1 MPSAIDVS
9 MFWPSFCHLG
19 SFGIRS
25 SPKFLELAA
34 NDRAFPYLE
43 QCQATLNNGISVAAT
58 RARYNSTSEDA
69 PHASPTGR
77 AQAPMALPAEKATGG
92 DPRECFEGSIAKVSG
107 GVRLRGGTASGRNG
121 LWRRVARQVGVVV
134 AVCSSGC
141 ACARSARIC
150 SSGGAQAGSC

>member
-1 MPSAIDVS
+1 MPSAIDFS
-9 MFWPSFCHLG
+9 MFWPSFFHLG
-19 SFGIRS
+19 SFGIRN
-25 SPKFLELAA
+25 SPRFLELAG

-77 AQAPMALPAEKATGG
+77 AQAPMALPAEKATRG
-92 DPRECFEGSIAKVSG
+92 ECFEESIAKVSG
-107 GVRLRGGTASGRNG
+107 GVSLRGGTASGRNG